1 MPKANVL
8 TTESFEDLL
17 ALFSDD
23 REVAGVRYEQM
34 RAGLVRFF
42 DFRGCTDP
50 EALADD
56 TINRVALKA
65 GACDGARTVRLTAFF
80 YGFAANVLMEYRRRA
95 KREVPLVENNEVPHD
110 HAASENN
117 EKRDVCLTACLE
129 KLPDA
134 EREMIVEYYAFEG
147 EKKLETRAFLCER
160 LGCSPGTLYTK
171 IFRIKAELR
180 GCIKK
185 CLFSV

>member
-23 REVAGVRYEQM
+23 REEAGMHYEQI

-42 DFRGCTDP
+42 DFRGCSDP

-65 GACDGARTVRLTAFF
+65 DAYDSARTVRLSAFF
-80 YGFAANVLMEYRRRA
+80 YGFAVNVLKEYRRRA
-95 KREVPLVENNEVPHD
+95 KREVPITENEEAPID
-110 HAASENN
+110 HAISRNS
-117 EKRDVCLTACLE
+117 EKRDGCLRECLE

-147 EKKLETRAFLCER
+147 GKKLETRAILCER
-160 LGCSPGTLYTK
+160 LGCTPGTLYTK
-171 IFRIKAELR
+171 IFRIKTELR

-185 CLFSV
+185 CLASL